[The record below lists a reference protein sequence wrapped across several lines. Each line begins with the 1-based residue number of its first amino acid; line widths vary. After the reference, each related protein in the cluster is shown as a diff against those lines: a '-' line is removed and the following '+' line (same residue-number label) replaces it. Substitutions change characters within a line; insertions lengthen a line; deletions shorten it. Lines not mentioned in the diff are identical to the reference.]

1 MYNVDEEIFYL
12 KTNLGLAFDLIVKN
26 QSNIETIQR
35 NMLISY
41 GIITILTIAILWIL
55 WNQRKTRK
63 MLREMMEEQEK
74 GKEKETTSSGD

>member
-1 MYNVDEEIFYL
+1 MYNVDDEIFYL

-41 GIITILTIAILWIL
+41 GIITIL
-55 WNQRKTRK
+55 
-63 MLREMMEEQEK
+63 
-74 GKEKETTSSGD
+74 